1 MNNYIFFIFFLFAFN
16 NINAQ
21 ESRVYDNL
29 TIESKLLGKQVEYAV
44 YLPKGYETSHRH
56 YPVVYLLHGGGPFG
70 DRHTAWIVAGDLQR
84 IVDKGVNDGSIAP
97 AVIVTAN
104 VERSYYMNSA
114 NGKAPVEDFYIQ
126 EFIPFVEKTYR
137 CRTEKKFRGIMGFSM
152 GGFGALL
159 YAFKHPDLFSSCV
172 ALSSAIRTDDEIKK
186 MPLEEYLPRHGTNM
200 GNLKEG
206 EERINEHWR
215 QNHPLHLAKNL
226 PVDQL
231 KKVKYY
237 IDCGDDDYLY
247 KGNSI
252 LHITLRERG
261 IPHEFRIRDGAHN
274 WTYWHQG
281 LADGLAFLSDGFR

>member
-70 DRHTAWIVAGDLQR
+70 DRHTAW
-84 IVDKGVNDGSIAP
+84 IAP

-172 ALSSAIRTDDEIKK
+172 ALSSN
-186 MPLEEYLPRHGTNM
+186 G
-200 GNLKEG
+200 
-206 EERINEHWR
+206 
-215 QNHPLHLAKNL
+215 
-226 PVDQL
+226 
-231 KKVKYY
+231 
-237 IDCGDDDYLY
+237 
-247 KGNSI
+247 
-252 LHITLRERG
+252 
-261 IPHEFRIRDGAHN
+261 
-274 WTYWHQG
+274 
-281 LADGLAFLSDGFR
+281 